1 MVPLTL
7 VLVALALDAED
18 GDDHDDDDDGDG
30 GEGDEEPG
38 LAVEGLLLQ
47 VAELKVP
54 LRRGG
59 NLRNNQVFFS
69 IFNRG

>member
-7 VLVALALDAED
+7 VLVALALNAED

-47 VAELKVP
+47 VAELQVP
-54 LRRGG
+54 LGGGGDLRRDG
-59 NLRNNQVFFS
+59 RV
-69 IFNRG
+69 